1 MLIGYLIWIL
11 WIFVGLFLA
20 ISGWIQSTDYQI
32 IPAIFRILE
41 FKSPDDAMIGIIVGI
56 IMFIIGIVVI
66 GSTIYNSRVR

>member
-56 IMFIIGIVVI
+56 IMFIIGIGVI
-66 GSTIYNSRVR
+66 GSTIYKSRVR

>member
-41 FKSPDDAMIGIIVGI
+41 FNSPDDAMIGIIVGI
-56 IMFIIGIVVI
+56 IMFIIGIGVI